1 MTPTSAFFCYIYPMR
16 LTRKLKQQY
25 IDRAKEEIFKLTGVH
40 VSSCMVLGDGPT
52 KVTDFMTQSMA
63 VYSNGT
69 IMCCVEG
76 DRYYTSFYCDQL
88 PDWLSNP
95 CTDGMVSYPDA
106 AIPKDRYD
114 KLKAIAEGRTRIKAV
129 DEWNLLVKEYK
140 SNKTKRKRGG

>member
-1 MTPTSAFFCYIYPMR
+1 MR

-25 IDRAKEEIFKLTGVH
+25 IDRAKEAIFKLTGIH
-40 VSSCMVLGDGPT
+40 VSNCMVLGDGPT

-69 IMCCVEG
+69 IVCCVEG
-76 DRYYTSFYCDQL
+76 DRYYTSFYCDKL

-106 AIPKDRYD
+106 AIPKEKYD
-114 KLKAIAEGRTRIKAV
+114 ALEAIAKGDISIRAVVEWNMMVEEYNCKKLKRQYDRRRQTHK
-129 DEWNLLVKEYK
+129 
-140 SNKTKRKRGG
+140 

>member
-1 MTPTSAFFCYIYPMR
+1 MR